1 MEEGAG
7 RTKTVCVTGAGGFV
21 ASWLVKLLLSRGCY
35 TVHGTVRD
43 PGDAKNAHLM
53 SLDGAVERLRLFK
66 ADLLDYGSVAAA
78 IAGCDDVFHVDIL
91 APAVTG
97 TTNVLKACSEAKVG
111 RVVVVSSVS
120 AAMVNPNWPEGK
132 AIDEDCWS
140 DVDYCRATK
149 NWYTLGKT
157 IAEIEAFDH
166 AKRSGL
172 DLVTLCPSLVIGPLL
187 QPTVNASSDCE
198 VKIKLRNFVDVR
210 DVADALLLLYETPGV
225 SGRYICSS
233 HARRMPHIIDLLK
246 SWFPGYKFADKF
258 VQVSDEPSFNS
269 GKLEKLGW
277 KIKPFE
283 ETLRDSV
290 ESYRAAEGMAA
301 ATARQTVCVTG
312 AGGFIASSHVK
323 LLLSRGNYAVR
334 GTVRDPGDAKNAH
347 LKALQGAE
355 ERLQLLKA
363 DLLDYDSV
371 ASAVAGCVGVFHVA
385 SPVPSSRS
393 TNPEVEVIAPAV
405 TGTLNVLKACHEAKV
420 KRVVMVSSIAALFN
434 NPNWPKDKALTEDSW
449 SDEELCRKNQDWYYL
464 SKTVAEREAFAYA
477 AKTGLDIVTICPSL
491 VIGPLM
497 QSTVNSSSKIL
508 INYFKGDRDTVENR
522 LRNVV
527 DVRDVANALL
537 LAYENP
543 GASGRYICS
552 SAPIRVSDM
561 INILKTLY
569 PTYTYPKNFA
579 DVEENTIYSSEKL
592 QKLGWT
598 FRPIEETLRDSEKTT
613 MDDAAAAA
621 AAAGRETT
629 TTKKKKTVCVTGAG
643 GFVASWL
650 VHRLLSSG
658 DYVVHGTVRDPS
670 DAKNDHLVEMDGA
683 GERRLRLFKA
693 DVLDR
698 ASVAAAVAGCVGVFH
713 VASPVPAAKPHN
725 PDAEVLAPAV
735 AGTRNVLQASHK
747 AGVRRVVVVS
757 SAGAVILN
765 PAFPL
770 DAVLDEDAWSDEH
783 YCRSIENWYCLSK
796 TLAEREAWRY
806 AADNAAAMDV
816 VTVCPP
822 LILGPLLQSTV
833 NTSSSI
839 LINLIKGDGDE
850 ENAAATDK
858 RRNVVDVR
866 DVAAALVLT
875 YENPQDSGGRYI
887 CSAYDI
893 KVSEM
898 VDIVRRFFPDI
909 NYPKFVGGEDERILS
924 SKKLRK
930 LGWKFRTVEECL
942 RDSVQSYKACIHGPV
957 LRHPPQ
963 RPTAA
968 SCVPIEALLGLL
980 PMRPCKTQAPARP
993 RWGPEATVSR

>member
-1 MEEGAG
+1 MLGGDG

-53 SLDGAVERLRLFK
+53 SLDGAAERLRLFK

-157 IAEIEAFDH
+157 LAEIEAFDY

-172 DLVTLCPSLVIGPLL
+172 DLVTLCPS
-187 QPTVNASSDCE
+187 
-198 VKIKLRNFVDVR
+198 

-246 SWFPGYKFADKF
+246 SWYPGYKFADKF
-258 VQVSDEPSFNS
+258 VEVSDEPQFNS

-290 ESYRAAEGMAA
+290 ESYRAAG
-301 ATARQTVCVTG
+301 
-312 AGGFIASSHVK
+312 
-323 LLLSRGNYAVR
+323 
-334 GTVRDPGDAKNAH
+334 
-347 LKALQGAE
+347 
-355 ERLQLLKA
+355 
-363 DLLDYDSV
+363 
-371 ASAVAGCVGVFHVA
+371 
-385 SPVPSSRS
+385 
-393 TNPEVEVIAPAV
+393 
-405 TGTLNVLKACHEAKV
+405 
-420 KRVVMVSSIAALFN
+420 
-434 NPNWPKDKALTEDSW
+434 
-449 SDEELCRKNQDWYYL
+449 
-464 SKTVAEREAFAYA
+464 
-477 AKTGLDIVTICPSL
+477 
-491 VIGPLM
+491 
-497 QSTVNSSSKIL
+497 
-508 INYFKGDRDTVENR
+508 
-522 LRNVV
+522 
-527 DVRDVANALL
+527 
-537 LAYENP
+537 
-543 GASGRYICS
+543 
-552 SAPIRVSDM
+552 
-561 INILKTLY
+561 
-569 PTYTYPKNFA
+569 
-579 DVEENTIYSSEKL
+579 
-592 QKLGWT
+592 
-598 FRPIEETLRDSEKTT
+598 EKTT
-613 MDDAAAAA
+613 MDDGAAAA

-629 TTKKKKTVCVTGAG
+629 KNKKKTVCVTGAG
-643 GFVASWL
+643 GFVASWF

-670 DAKNDHLVEMDGA
+670 DAKNGHLREMDDGA
-683 GERRLRLFKA
+683 GEQRLRLFKA

-698 ASVAAAVAGCVGVFH
+698 ASVAAAVAGCAGVFH
-713 VASPVPAAKPHN
+713 VASP
-725 PDAEVLAPAV
+725 AEVLAPAV
-735 AGTRNVLQASHK
+735 AGTRNVVEASHE

-757 SAGAVILN
+757 SAAAVILN
-765 PAFPL
+765 PAFPR

-796 TLAEREAWRY
+796 TLAEREAWRF

-839 LINLIKGDGDE
+839 LINLIKGGGGDDE
-850 ENAAATDK
+850 EKAATTDK

-866 DVAAALVLT
+866 DVAAALILA
-875 YENPQDSGGRYI
+875 YENPAASGRYI

-909 NYPKFVGGEDERILS
+909 NYPK
-924 SKKLRK
+924 
-930 LGWKFRTVEECL
+930 
-942 RDSVQSYKACIHGPV
+942 
-957 LRHPPQ
+957 
-963 RPTAA
+963 
-968 SCVPIEALLGLL
+968 
-980 PMRPCKTQAPARP
+980 
-993 RWGPEATVSR
+993 